1 VPPRSLSGRIVGGVW
16 WFFTLIII
24 SSYTAN
30 LAAFLTV
37 ERMVSPIES
46 AEDLAKQT
54 EIAYGT
60 LDGGSTK
67 EFFRR
72 SKIAVFEKM
81 WSYMKSAEPS
91 VFVKTTDDGVVRVRK
106 SKGKYAYLLESTMNE
121 YIEQRKPCDTMKVGG
136 NLDSKGY
143 GVATPK
149 GSALRIP
156 VNLAVLK
163 LNEQAVLDKLKNKWW
178 YDKGECGSKD
188 SARKDKTSA
197 LSLSNVAGV
206 FYILIGGLGL
216 AMLVA
221 LVEFCYK
228 SRIESRRMKVCKNH
242 YNPFIVQYSAVF
254 RSIHI

>member
-1 VPPRSLSGRIVGGVW
+1 MVHYSGRTGVSLSGRIVGGVW

-81 WSYMKSAEPS
+81 WSYMRSADPS
-91 VFVKTTDDGVVRVRK
+91 VFVKSTNEGVIRVRK
-106 SKGKYAYLLESTMNE
+106 SKGKYAYLLESSMNE

-149 GSALRIP
+149 GSPLRYTLS
-156 VNLAVLK
+156 VRLG
-163 LNEQAVLDKLKNKWW
+163 D
-178 YDKGECGSKD
+178 
-188 SARKDKTSA
+188 TSMGLM
-197 LSLSNVAGV
+197 LSR
-206 FYILIGGLGL
+206 
-216 AMLVA
+216 
-221 LVEFCYK
+221 FCLLHVGT
-228 SRIESRRMKVCKNH
+228 S
-242 YNPFIVQYSAVF
+242 
-254 RSIHI
+254 